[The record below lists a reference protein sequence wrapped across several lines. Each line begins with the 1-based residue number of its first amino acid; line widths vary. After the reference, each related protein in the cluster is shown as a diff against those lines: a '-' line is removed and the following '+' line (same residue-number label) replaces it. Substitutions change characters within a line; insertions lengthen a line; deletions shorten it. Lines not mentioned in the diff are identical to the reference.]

1 MKKLVLTTVCALAMA
16 GAAFAQ
22 GNVNW
27 AVPFSAYT
35 SQTNS
40 TQYSPLFGGAATGA
54 GAIGNTISSTTAPL
68 AFYYELLYLGGAQVS
83 APTTLAGLAAW
94 GDAALGGNNG
104 ATAGRVSVVNGTASA
119 SVPWAAGVT
128 DNIVLVGWSANL
140 GTAWATVL
148 NELTNSTF
156 ATVLAG
162 QNGFIGISSE
172 GYEAA
177 NAANPG
183 STIFGGG
190 ASATGFPIQST
201 LTPLYLLPVAVVPE
215 PTTLALAGLG
225 GLGLMLFRRQ
235 RKS

>member
-27 AVPFSAYT
+27 GAIGAAAFT

-54 GAIGNTISSTTAPL
+54 GAVGNTISSGTAPL
-68 AFYYELLYLGGAQVS
+68 AFYFELLYLGGAQTT
-83 APTTLAGLAAW
+83 APTSLAALGTW
-94 GDAALGGNNG
+94 SDAGLGGNNAG
-104 ATAGRVSVVNGTASA
+104 SAGRESVVNGTVSA
-119 SVPWAAGVT
+119 SVPWAAGTT
-128 DNIVLVGWSANL
+128 DNIVLVGWSADL
-140 GTAWATVL
+140 GTTYAQVIAALNSPSTLATD
-148 NELTNSTF
+148 S
-156 ATVLAG
+156 ASG
-162 QNGFIGISSE
+162 QLFFGISSA

-183 STIFGGG
+183 STILGGG
-190 ASATGFPIQST
+190 ASTTGFPVQSL
-201 LTPLYLLPVAVVPE
+201 LTQLYLVPVPE

-225 GLGLMLFRRQ
+225 GLALTLFRRQ
-235 RKS
+235 RK